1 MSKRIVNYIK
11 YTRECNSAG
20 YFPEDYADWSDI
32 ALKFKPIIQKQLL
45 LKNFMNSNYKIIMS
59 KILLHLF

>member
-11 YTRECNSAG
+11 YTREYNSVG

-32 ALKFKPIIQKQLL
+32 ALKFNPNNTETIA
-45 LKNFMNSNYKIIMS
+45 LKEFYERKI
-59 KILLHLF
+59 